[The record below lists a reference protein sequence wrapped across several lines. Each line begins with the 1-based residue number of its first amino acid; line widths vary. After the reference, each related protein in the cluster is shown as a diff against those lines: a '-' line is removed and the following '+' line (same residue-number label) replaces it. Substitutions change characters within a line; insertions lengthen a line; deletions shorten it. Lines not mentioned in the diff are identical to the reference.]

1 MNLANVLSAPNPN
14 LNSIFALLILE
25 KLIWREA
32 KLSAYY
38 GVSTNFINILD
49 NMCNKVH
56 LSVPNDIAQS
66 LSSNI
71 GLKQGCNLSPIL
83 FSIFINDLNEIFDK
97 TFWQP
102 AKITNLTLNNLLY
115 AYYLVLIFQTSSGLQ
130 TASINGD

>member
-1 MNLANVLSAPNPN
+1 
-14 LNSIFALLILE
+14 
-25 KLIWREA
+25 
-32 KLSAYY
+32 
-38 GVSTNFINILD
+38 
-49 NMCNKVH
+49 MCNKVH